1 MREKILEVLKLTRN
15 NALSIEE
22 IYNKIFH
29 NSVEDKILNKIK
41 EEMEILQQ
49 EHLVYCVNSKKNLY
63 TLNPFREGIFHI
75 RRNKPNESNSEVLI

>member
-63 TLNPFREGIFHI
+63 TLNPF
-75 RRNKPNESNSEVLI
+75 